1 MRQKG
6 RLKLSA
12 AEDKK
17 ADMDTLMQDFCVYSK
32 AAGQREER
40 LG

>member
-6 RLKLSA
+6 RLRLSA

-17 ADMDTLMQDFCVYSK
+17 ADMDTLMQDFCAKLPDS
-32 AAGQREER
+32 GRND
-40 LG
+40 